1 MRYNRRKQAYIERK
15 YIVTQILLIEDDE
28 TIAMGVS
35 FALEKEGYKVCR
47 ASHIRQAK
55 EAFCEQTALILLD
68 LNLPDGIGY
77 SFCEH
82 VRAVSEVPI
91 IFLTVRDDEEDM
103 IRGLDMGADDYIT
116 KPFRMRVLLSRVQA
130 VLRRMQKETSHI
142 LVCRGIRL
150 DRNQGRVYKGEE
162 ELMLSKGE
170 FKLLLLLMEN
180 KECTVSRERIL
191 EYLWGI
197 DSVFVNDNTLTVM
210 VKRLREKI
218 EEPEEKIIQTIRG
231 VGYRLEG

>member
-1 MRYNRRKQAYIERK
+1 M
-15 YIVTQILLIEDDE
+15 QILLVEDDE
-28 TIAMGVS
+28 TIAMGVV

-47 ASHIRQAK
+47 ASTIREAK
-55 EAFCEQTALILLD
+55 EYFGEQTALILLD

-77 SFCEH
+77 SFCEY

-91 IFLTVRDDEEDM
+91 IFLTVRDDEEEI

-130 VLRRMQKETSHI
+130 VLRRAQKDESYI
-142 LVCRGIRL
+142 LVCKSIRL
-150 DRNQGRVYKGEE
+150 DKNQGRVYKGEE
-162 ELMLSKGE
+162 ALTLSKSE

-180 KECTVSRERIL
+180 KECTVSREHIL

-197 DSVFVNDNTLTVM
+197 DGVFVNDNTLTVM

-218 EEPEEKIIQTIRG
+218 EEPTEKLIQTIRG
-231 VGYRLEG
+231 VGYRLEA

>member
-1 MRYNRRKQAYIERK
+1 M
-15 YIVTQILLIEDDE
+15 QILLVEDDE
-28 TIAMGVS
+28 TIAMGVV

-47 ASHIRQAK
+47 ASTIREAK
-55 EAFCEQTALILLD
+55 EYFGEQTALILLD

-77 SFCEH
+77 SFCEY

-91 IFLTVRDDEEDM
+91 IFLTVRDDEEEM

-130 VLRRMQKETSHI
+130 VLRRAQKEETHI
-142 LVCRGIRL
+142 LVCKSIKL
-150 DRNQGRVYKGEE
+150 DKNQGRVYKEE
-162 ELMLSKGE
+162 EALKLSKSE

-180 KECTVSRERIL
+180 KECTVSREHIL

-197 DSVFVNDNTLTVM
+197 DGVFVNDNTLTVM

-218 EEPEEKIIQTIRG
+218 EEPTEKLIQTIRG
-231 VGYRLEG
+231 VGYRLEA